1 MTPALENLA
10 RLLPAALPAHT
21 VHGSF
26 EHAPLCD
33 YIYVQG
39 RQDRL
44 HTFWLL
50 DADRSRDGLND
61 ASKSATNWFWLVVPG
76 TAPDAGTI
84 ALAHSLRAGILCQ
97 QADALSIQ
105 LPSPPRPGIHIRSY
119 DALRREWKN
128 LSDF

>member
-10 RLLPAALPAHT
+10 RLLPTTLPAHT

-44 HTFWLL
+44 HTFAF
-50 DADRSRDGLND
+50 ADGARSSDEL
-61 ASKSATNWFWLVVPG
+61 AAAAASATNWFWLVTDAV
-76 TAPDAGTI
+76 TPDQATLDQ
-84 ALAHSLRAGILCQ
+84 AQTLRAGILCLQ
-97 QADALSIQ
+97 SNALTIFR
-105 LPSPPRPGIHIRSY
+105 PAPPRPGIHIRSY
-119 DALRREWKN
+119 DALRREWKH